1 MTIEP
6 GMSNLLSYRVVRLA
20 PSALVSDSIVM
31 ACAGQMA
38 SHSLQAMHR
47 SSPVAYRRRACSPLN
62 LGPIAPFSNGY
73 MMVLWKEEAC
83 QLSNRKATIHFARD
97 LAALT
102 MVVGRSSPGCRH
114 DAQQEVISRQ

>member
-1 MTIEP
+1 MCN
-6 GMSNLLSYRVVRLA
+6 SLSYRVVRLA
-20 PSALVSDSIVM
+20 PSALVSDSMVM

-73 MMVLWKEEAC
+73 MIVLWRKRAC
-83 QLSNRKATIHFARD
+83 QLTNRNVPIHFAPD
-97 LAALT
+97 LGST
-102 MVVGRSSPGCRH
+102 HYGGRKKF
-114 DAQQEVISRQ
+114 SRLHT